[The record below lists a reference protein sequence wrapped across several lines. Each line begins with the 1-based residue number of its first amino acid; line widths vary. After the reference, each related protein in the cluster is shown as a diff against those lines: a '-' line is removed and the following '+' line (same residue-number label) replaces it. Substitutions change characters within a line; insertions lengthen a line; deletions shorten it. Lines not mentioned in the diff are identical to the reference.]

1 MMKTVVITAAL
12 LLCACSVERKAS
24 VEQVDANSGIVRLT
38 YGQAM
43 LQSAKTDGRAA
54 QVNALKA
61 CQQMGYATAV
71 DYGQPETT
79 CTTFAGSLC
88 LNEKITLQYQCRG
101 IAGTLVNNPTW

>member
-1 MMKTVVITAAL
+1 MKSVVIAAAL

-24 VEQVDANSGIVRLT
+24 IAQTDANSGIVRLT

-43 LQSAKTDGRAA
+43 LQSATTDGRAA
-54 QVNALKA
+54 QVTALKA
-61 CQQMGYATAV
+61 CQQMGYATAA

-101 IAGTLVNNPTW
+101 INASRINSPQWQ

>member
-1 MMKTVVITAAL
+1 MKTVVIAAVL

-43 LQSAKTDGRAA
+43 LQSATTDGRAA
-54 QVNALKA
+54 QVSALKA
-61 CQQMGYATAV
+61 CQQIGYATAV